1 MNVLDRDMHLGI
13 TRPEWIWREV
23 RTTNHKRRGSDAKL
37 DSGEGVGRAV
47 RITILGA
54 GNVGSAFA
62 RRLAARGH
70 DVTLA
75 FSRDRR
81 KLEATA
87 RAVPVGEHTGP
98 GPREAGVT
106 CTPKFRSQLDPRDRS
121 ARPVRGDDP
130 AAPKPWTAIVAD
142 LFRRIQTFSHGD
154 AGERASL

>member
-1 MNVLDRDMHLGI
+1 MFSI
-13 TRPEWIWREV
+13 AICIWASRARSV
-23 RTTNHKRRGSDAKL
+23 YGARSAPQTTNGEGDAKL

-98 GPREAGVT
+98 GAT
-106 CTPKFRSQLDPRDRS
+106 RSRS
-121 ARPVRGDDP
+121 DVHA
-130 AAPKPWTAIVAD
+130 K
-142 LFRRIQTFSHGD
+142 IQIS
-154 AGERASL
+154 A

>member
-1 MNVLDRDMHLGI
+1 MFSI
-13 TRPEWIWREV
+13 AICIWASRARSV
-23 RTTNHKRRGSDAKL
+23 YGARSAPQTTNGEGDAKL

-81 KLEATA
+81 NWRRRLGPVLSGSTQA
-87 RAVPVGEHTGP
+87 RGHAKQE
-98 GPREAGVT
+98 
-106 CTPKFRSQLDPRDRS
+106 
-121 ARPVRGDDP
+121 
-130 AAPKPWTAIVAD
+130 
-142 LFRRIQTFSHGD
+142 
-154 AGERASL
+154 